1 MQFSEKI
8 MARPPFKHSRAFS
21 LVEMLVV
28 ISIIGIL
35 VALLMPAIFIA
46 RESAR
51 KTRCQNNLRQIGIGL
66 TAKANEAGRYC
77 TGAFDW
83 LNDGA
88 VTEIGWVADLV
99 NSEIAVGQM
108 LCTSNDNRVS
118 AAYGAL
124 LSADHPPSAH
134 CKAECLRES
143 RTHGTRR
150 SPIVNPCRTIR
161 TAIFRRGKPKNSG
174 RRRF

>member
-1 MQFSEKI
+1 MKK
-8 MARPPFKHSRAFS
+8 RDLSRRRSRGGFT

-51 KTRCQNNLRQIGIGL
+51 KTMCQNNLRQIGIGL

-99 NSEIAVGQM
+99 NSEIAVGQK
-108 LCTSNDNRVS
+108 LRHGLATSTHPVRYVQE
-118 AAYGAL
+118 
-124 LSADHPPSAH
+124 LSF
-134 CKAECLRES
+134 L
-143 RTHGTRR
+143 
-150 SPIVNPCRTIR
+150 VTIL
-161 TAIFRRGKPKNSG
+161 G
-174 RRRF
+174 RI

>member
-1 MQFSEKI
+1 MKK
-8 MARPPFKHSRAFS
+8 RDLSRRRSRRGFT

-51 KTRCQNNLRQIGIGL
+51 KTMCQINLRQIGIGL

-88 VTEIGWVADLV
+88 VTEIGWGSIWL
-99 NSEIAVGQM
+99 
-108 LCTSNDNRVS
+108 
-118 AAYGAL
+118 
-124 LSADHPPSAH
+124 
-134 CKAECLRES
+134 
-143 RTHGTRR
+143 
-150 SPIVNPCRTIR
+150 
-161 TAIFRRGKPKNSG
+161 
-174 RRRF
+174 